1 MSASWRLRKL
11 ASSPPM
17 ETGRQRPHPCYYISK
32 ERLSGPPEGHTRGIG
47 DAYRTQRDRGR
58 SHKGKAVSKF
68 SKKGKAEV
76 LVECTVNPSGSL
88 ELSQTGPGRGLMLSQ
103 GCSLEVLQITLEFV

>member
-11 ASSPPM
+11 ASSPPT

-58 SHKGKAVSKF
+58 SHKGKAM
-68 SKKGKAEV
+68 
-76 LVECTVNPSGSL
+76 LVNSL
-88 ELSQTGPGRGLMLSQ
+88 RKERQRCWWNAQ
-103 GCSLEVLQITLEFV
+103 